1 MRPFGHVA
9 QITPYPFS
17 RHGEDMPIGR
27 QASHQEGALD
37 ASQDLGGDIAPQ
49 QGYDEPGIVSY
60 AIRPF
65 CPTSPDGLQVAASW
79 AWAPHSQN
87 GRGNGPNGMIVPI

>member
-17 RHGEDMPIGR
+17 RRGEDMPIRR

-49 QGYDEPGIVSY
+49 QGYDEPGTVSY

-65 CPTSPDGLQVAASW
+65 CPTSADGLQ
-79 AWAPHSQN
+79 
-87 GRGNGPNGMIVPI
+87 R